1 MTARII
7 PFPVAAAPHPPAA
20 EPGARDARGR
30 TVARGD
36 RVRFVGELFLVG
48 TVVAIVTA
56 ARPAAMAMVFTHRGN
71 RIAPVAD
78 LVLVERGGDGGGDAA

>member
-1 MTARII
+1 M
-7 PFPVAAAPHPPAA
+7 
-20 EPGARDARGR
+20 
-30 TVARGD
+30 
-36 RVRFVGELFLVG
+36 
-48 TVVAIVTA
+48 VAIVTA